1 MLKQILTDMYI
12 EPDLLTELS
21 EEQKQILFFKMREEQ
36 IRRWKER
43 ESVYEESNSAQ
54 VETLRKCK
62 SNKSSVKWLIGADN
76 EVWVWV
82 MGEHP
87 SDKPYD
93 VICEEIIKGQNQEKA
108 ETSVDQRKAEHEN
121 LQIPKE
127 IPLPCQ
133 QNVEDWNKEV
143 ENKNITKADQQTTP
157 ADIQK
162 EQVMLKKQEDNIKR
176 QQEHNTQKNY
186 QNCKGVLRV
195 VDNLEKEDAEW
206 QESLRKS
213 KAADQ
218 RRRSVAKSAIEDYKR
233 LSLQAIERGK
243 VAAVVNSLCDEEGK
257 RPPIPPK
264 PKQENLDSKATFTR
278 RHGVKRTMSSSNRE
292 DIIKWFKEEQ
302 LPLQAGYNKS
312 GDHIAPWFHGIIS
325 RPEAENMLN
334 TGSAGSFLI
343 RISEK
348 IKGYVLSYRS
358 EEGYKHFMVDA
369 SCNSY
374 SFLGVDQLQHAT
386 LADLVAYH
394 QEEPITSLGNEL
406 LLYPCDQRE
415 HRCDY
420 SDLFD

>member
-12 EPDLLTELS
+12 EPDLLAELS

-43 ESVYEESNSAQ
+43 ESVYEENNSTQ
-54 VETLRKCK
+54 RESRLRKCK

-93 VICEEIIKGQNQEKA
+93 ILCEEIIKGREEEQAQA
-108 ETSVDQRKAEHEN
+108 SVDQRKAEEN
-121 LQIPKE
+121 LHIPKKV
-127 IPLPCQ
+127 PLHCQ
-133 QNVEDWNKEV
+133 QNIADRNQEQ
-143 ENKNITKADQQTTP
+143 ADQETP

-162 EQVMLKKQEDNIKR
+162 GGVMPKKQEDSIRR
-176 QQEHNTQKNY
+176 QQEPNTQKHQ
-186 QNCKGVLRV
+186 QNCKDVLRV
-195 VDNLEKEDAEW
+195 VDNLVKEDAEW

-213 KAADQ
+213 KAADL

-243 VAAVVNSLCDEEGK
+243 VVAEVLCVEEGK

-264 PKQENLDSKATFTR
+264 PKKENLESKKATFTR

-312 GDHIAPWFHGIIS
+312 GDHIASWFHGIIS
-325 RPEAENMLN
+325 RPEAEDMLN

-348 IKGYVLSYRS
+348 IKGYVLSFRS
-358 EEGYKHFMVDA
+358 EDGYKHFMIDA

-394 QEEPITSLGNEL
+394 KAYHGHFFLNISELFQYTKGSPI
-406 LLYPCDQRE
+406 
-415 HRCDY
+415 
-420 SDLFD
+420 

>member
-1 MLKQILTDMYI
+1 
-12 EPDLLTELS
+12 
-21 EEQKQILFFKMREEQ
+21 
-36 IRRWKER
+36 
-43 ESVYEESNSAQ
+43 
-54 VETLRKCK
+54 
-62 SNKSSVKWLIGADN
+62 
-76 EVWVWV
+76 

-93 VICEEIIKGQNQEKA
+93 VICEEIIKGRDQEQA
-108 ETSVDQRKAEHEN
+108 EISIVQRKAEHEN

-133 QNVEDWNKEV
+133 QNVVGWSEEV
-143 ENKNITKADQQTTP
+143 EKKNATKADPQTTP

-162 EQVMLKKQEDNIKR
+162 EQVMLKKQEDSTKS
-176 QQEHNTQKNY
+176 QQEHNTQNHY
-186 QNCKGVLRV
+186 QNCKGVPRD
-195 VDNLEKEDAEW
+195 VDNLEKEDTEW

-218 RRRSVAKSAIEDYKR
+218 HRRSVAKSAIQDYKR
-233 LSLQAIERGK
+233 LSLQAIEREK
-243 VAAVVNSLCDEEGK
+243 VAAAVNSLCVEEGK

-264 PKQENLDSKATFTR
+264 PKQENLESKANITR
-278 RHGVKRTMSSSNRE
+278 RNGVKRTMSSSNRE

-312 GDHIAPWFHGIIS
+312 GDHIALWFHGIIS
-325 RPEAENMLN
+325 RPEAEDILK

-415 HRCDY
+415 DRCDY
-420 SDLFD
+420 SELFA